1 MSKISTGRHSPWLMM
16 TLSLCLLM
24 AGCQSMTTTKAI
36 TVAGSKGIE
45 SEFCSTKV
53 PNSSPAYPNT
63 LYQAMNECVSA
74 GVFDNAVFFYALAGS
89 YTWYDAMRVNT
100 QYARSIHGRLLKES
114 INQLDDVQKNILW
127 EQIQKGMKDPHKKSA
142 LCRKVKG
149 IGAPDYQPGYMLINP
164 SEPDSHAFSA
174 SVNWTEAVNSYM
186 ECPK

>member
-1 MSKISTGRHSPWLMM
+1 
-16 TLSLCLLM
+16 
-24 AGCQSMTTTKAI
+24 
-36 TVAGSKGIE
+36 
-45 SEFCSTKV
+45 
-53 PNSSPAYPNT
+53 
-63 LYQAMNECVSA
+63 MNECVNA

-114 INQLDDVQKNILW
+114 INQLDDVQKNRLW

-164 SEPDSHAFSA
+164 SGPDSHAFSE